1 MENEVLN
8 MIKSTHVMFAMQFS
22 QKLKV
27 WKNIVCQL
35 MPQTN
40 PISVPNVKKLLQIK
54 EPCGCTLQIPMK
66 KVSKYAEFHD
76 IQSSKK
82 YLTNCL
88 FICLKTH

>member
-1 MENEVLN
+1 MENEVIN

-40 PISVPNVKKLLQIK
+40 PISVPNVKKLLQAK
-54 EPCGCTLQIPMK
+54 VPYGSTCQIPMK
-66 KVSKYAEFHD
+66 KVSTYAKFHY
-76 IQSSKK
+76 IQSS
-82 YLTNCL
+82 
-88 FICLKTH
+88 